1 MINYVTVI
9 TTNGKEIYREPFAAA
24 HTPEIALAKMI
35 EAGCKADGANAV
47 IWGSPDGKVVHRFEI
62 VPA

>member
-9 TTNGKEIYREPFAAA
+9 TTNGKEIFREPWLGQP
-24 HTPEIALAKMI
+24 TPEIALAKMI

-47 IWGSPDGKVVHRFEI
+47 TWGSPDGKVVHRFEI